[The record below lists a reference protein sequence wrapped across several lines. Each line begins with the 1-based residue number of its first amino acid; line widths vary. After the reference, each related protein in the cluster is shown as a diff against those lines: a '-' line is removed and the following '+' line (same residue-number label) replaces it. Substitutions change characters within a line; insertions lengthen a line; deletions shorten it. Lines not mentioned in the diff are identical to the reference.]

1 MVDPYEI
8 HVLKCATDSTDLL
21 VELSLRPL
29 ETISAALSK
38 LKGRISKWLNEPT
51 EVKGPT
57 LSNGYF
63 ACTVGKSKKDVVDRY
78 LDGQSEHHG
87 YSRRVNAPV
96 LVTSYEL
103 IEEEKERITPKHAV
117 VTSQFHIVLAT
128 RSRKGVFG
136 SHSGSCVVKEWLAL
150 QREMRFALLK
160 NSFAPDHVHIALRA
174 HPTVSPGNIACALM
188 NRSQIVMRN
197 EMASIGINQLWQPS
211 AYIGAYGD
219 MGSAQIRKYIGNWSD
234 RA

>member
-1 MVDPYEI
+1 MNP
-8 HVLKCATDSTDLL
+8 
-21 VELSLRPL
+21 
-29 ETISAALSK
+29 
-38 LKGRISKWLNEPT
+38 
-51 EVKGPT
+51 
-57 LSNGYF
+57 
-63 ACTVGKSKKDVVDRY
+63 
-78 LDGQSEHHG
+78 
-87 YSRRVNAPV
+87 PV

-103 IEEEKERITPKHAV
+103 SEEEKERITPKHAV
-117 VTSQFHIVLAT
+117 VTSQFHIVLAA
-128 RSRKGVFG
+128 RFRKGVFG
-136 SHSGSCVVKEWLAL
+136 SRSGSCVVKEWLAL
-150 QREMRFALLK
+150 QHEMKFALLK
-160 NSFAPDHVHIALRA
+160 ISFAPDHVHIALRA